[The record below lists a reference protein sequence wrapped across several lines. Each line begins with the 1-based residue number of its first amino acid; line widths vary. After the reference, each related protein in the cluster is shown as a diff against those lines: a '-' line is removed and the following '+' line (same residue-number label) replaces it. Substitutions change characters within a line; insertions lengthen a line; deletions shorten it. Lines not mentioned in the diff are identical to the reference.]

1 MNRAIPDDAKWSYLT
16 RRVRAAR
23 ELRIGAVPSQPR
35 AGDLVAAEVT
45 AIGNHTHLEN
55 GSGRQCRLFPGDLVI
70 GAHGNRYASDY
81 YEGYVSAGPD
91 VHLLAASGL
100 IGTVASTHTSHAEP
114 TRLRIVGPVVDG
126 DDVPVSLERFAR
138 AATPAPAPRMG
149 TLVVVGSTMN
159 AGKTTTTA
167 SILRGWRSAGWQAGG
182 GKVTGTGSGKDRW
195 AYVDAGA
202 SQVSD
207 FLDFGIASS
216 YGHPIDA
223 LERTMRSVRDA
234 LVSDGADAVV
244 LEIADGLFQRET
256 RALLPALH
264 GFADGVVLAVADPLA
279 AKAGADLLRSEGHHL
294 RAISGVITASPLA
307 AREASAITGLPVLS
321 PAVLVEGAAVELL
334 TAQVA

>member
-1 MNRAIPDDAKWSYLT
+1 MNSAIPDHAKWSYLT
-16 RRVRAAR
+16 RHVRAAR
-23 ELRIGAVPSQPR
+23 ELRVGAVSIQPR
-35 AGDLVAAEVT
+35 AGDLVAVEVT
-45 AIGNHTHLEN
+45 AIGNHIHLEDAH
-55 GSGRQCRLFPGDLVI
+55 GRQCRLFPGDLVI

-81 YEGYVSAGPD
+81 YEGYVSASPEL
-91 VHLLAASGL
+91 HLLAASGL
-100 IGTVASTHTSHAEP
+100 IGRVASTHTAYGEP
-114 TRLRIVGPVVDG
+114 TGLRVLGSVVDG
-126 DDVPVSLERFAR
+126 DGAAVSLERFAR
-138 AATPAPAPRMG
+138 PATPAPAPHMG

-167 SILRGWRSAGWQAGG
+167 SILRGWRSGGLQAGG

-202 SQVSD
+202 TQVSD

-244 LEIADGLFQRET
+244 LEIADGLFQQET

-279 AKAGADLLRSEGHHL
+279 AKAGADILRREGQPL

-307 AREASAITGLPVLS
+307 AREASDITGLPVLS
-321 PAVLVEGAAVELL
+321 PTALAEGAAVELL